1 MVESPN
7 QSQPNPGSRADGT
20 LCRVAAVPSP
30 TLIAKFPVESGLAV
44 AHLPR
49 GRGRPHVDAL
59 AVPAAVLVLGAVVL
73 ELAAVAVE
81 ARLAATPAGERPAV
95 AAAAV
100 FAVLAGRDH
109 GDVGARPEEVARRPL
124 AGLADE
130 PEGAVFAGEAVGEG
144 DGKAL
149 CPATSCFTRVTARVV
164 TFLLEL
170 GNFRLD
176 YFIYTALLHGYTQST
191 PTMQTRTYK
200 PRVINLFGTL
210 HR

>member
-1 MVESPN
+1 M
-7 QSQPNPGSRADGT
+7 
-20 LCRVAAVPSP
+20 
-30 TLIAKFPVESGLAV
+30 ESGLAV

-59 AVPAAVLVLGAVVL
+59 AVPAAVLVLGAVIL

-100 FAVLAGRDH
+100 LPVLAGRDH

-130 PEGAVFAGEAVGEG
+130 PEGALFAGEAVGEG

-149 CPATSCFTRVTARVV
+149 CPATSCFTCYCSCCDIPARIRKFSPRLFHLHCTTSWVHAEYPNDANKDFQ
-164 TFLLEL
+164 TTCEECLLC
-170 GNFRLD
+170 
-176 YFIYTALLHGYTQST
+176 IS
-191 PTMQTRTYK
+191 
-200 PRVINLFGTL
+200 LFWT
-210 HR
+210 